1 MNLATSL
8 ETQSRLFSFGW
19 ELIVY
24 VLVGMHVEDR
34 RSLKELASRIAQG
47 YDRTV

>member
-24 VLVGMHVEDR
+24 GVGMHVEDR